1 MVDYNNISEQE
12 WFNEYIK
19 DVPIRKHFYKFMC
32 FFLGVRKKGLKYKEM
47 YLILE
52 RLNMK
57 VLGFEESKKHAMI
70 EILTIYKYNNNK
82 LPDGIKLE
90 EDGGV

>member
-1 MVDYNNISEQE
+1 MVDYNNICEQE
-12 WFNEYIK
+12 WFNEHIK
-19 DVPIRKHFYKFMC
+19 DVPRKKFLYRFMC

-57 VLGFEESKKHAMI
+57 ALGIEESRKHAMI

-82 LPDGIKLE
+82 LPVGIELE
-90 EDGGV
+90 QDGGV

>member
-1 MVDYNNISEQE
+1 MVDYNDISEQE

-19 DVPIRKHFYKFMC
+19 DVPIRKCFYKLMC

-52 RLNMK
+52 QLNMK
-57 VLGFEESKKHAMI
+57 VLGLEKSKKHAMI

-82 LPDGIKLE
+82 LPDGIKLDE
-90 EDGGV
+90 YGGV